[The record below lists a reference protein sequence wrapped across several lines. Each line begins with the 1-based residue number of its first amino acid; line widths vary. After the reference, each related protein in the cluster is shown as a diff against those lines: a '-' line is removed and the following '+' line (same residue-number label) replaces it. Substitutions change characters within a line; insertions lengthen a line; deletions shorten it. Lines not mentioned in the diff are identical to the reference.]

1 MPKLGKEILSFE
13 KISRSNIWMSEVK
26 RKAKSFCGC
35 SWGSKPY
42 TLFATPGSLF
52 LSPSEWKYNDYS
64 AVPPNT
70 TPINST
76 GTIINI
82 FSNILEGPGQSE
94 RVGQEL
100 IVRSVELSA
109 RVFADANTYAQDCRV
124 MLVYDRQP
132 KNNGANNILPAITDI
147 LSAVTPTALDNLSGR
162 QRFYTVLDR
171 HYNVPPAGS
180 VGVTRGTH
188 SHEYRKV
195 YLPVVYQKGLN
206 YTTTGMFYMIVI
218 GTSAAG
224 HGGLME
230 WSLRYRYVDN

>member
-1 MPKLGKEILSFE
+1 MA
-13 KISRSNIWMSEVK
+13 EVK
-26 RKAKSFCGC
+26 RKAKSFPSC

-42 TLFATPGSLF
+42 SLFATPGSLF
-52 LSPSEWKYNDYS
+52 LSPSEWKYKDYS
-64 AVPPNT
+64 TSPPSYT
-70 TPINST
+70 AINST
-76 GTIINI
+76 GTIFNI
-82 FSNILEGPGQSE
+82 FANILEGPGQSE

-109 RVFADANTYAQDCRV
+109 RVFANVNTYAQDCRV

-132 KNNGANNILPAITDI
+132 TNTGADNIVPAITDI

-162 QRFYTVLDR
+162 QRFYTVLDK
-171 HYNVPPAGS
+171 HYNVPAAAGS

-195 YLPVVYQKGLN
+195 YLPVVYHKTAN
-206 YTTTGMFYMIVI
+206 CTTTGMFYMIVI
-218 GTSAAG
+218 GTSAGG